1 VTARAIW
8 KGVLRIGNTDLP
20 VKLYS
25 AVQDHTVH
33 FRLLH
38 KTDKSPVK
46 QQLVSDDTG
55 EPIEFAQT
63 RKAFKVTRDRLVAF
77 DREELEA
84 LEPPPARDIEV
95 ARFVSPDEID
105 HRWYERAY
113 YLGPDGNTTAYFAL
127 AEAMKKKEKEAI
139 AKWVMRKKQYV
150 GALRAEDGYLMLIA
164 LRHAEEIVEASAI
177 DAPQGR
183 ALDPREVAMAGQLLA
198 ALADRFEPS
207 EFRDEYRDRVMEL
220 IEAKAKG
227 GGKVK
232 VTKFRPRETAE
243 TKLTGVLEA
252 SLKGIQKERKVAGG
266 RR

>member
-1 VTARAIW
+1 MTARAMW
-8 KGVLRIGNTDLP
+8 KGVLRIGKTEVP

-38 KTDKSPVK
+38 KTDKEPVK
-46 QQLVSDDTG
+46 QQLIDSESE
-55 EPIEFAQT
+55 EPIEYEQT
-63 RKAFKVTRDRLVAF
+63 RKAYKVARDRFVALE
-77 DREELEA
+77 REELEE
-84 LEPPPARDIEV
+84 LEPPAARDIEIT
-95 ARFVSPDEID
+95 RFVAAGEID

-113 YLGPDGNTTAYFAL
+113 YLGPDDSNGAYFAL
-127 AEAMKKKEKEAI
+127 AEAMRKKEKEAI

-164 LRHAEEIVEASAI
+164 LRHADQIVDSAAI

-198 ALADRFEPS
+198 ALADRFEPT
-207 EFRDEYRDRVMEL
+207 EYQDEYRARVMEL
-220 IEAKAKG
+220 IETKAK

-232 VTKFRPRETAE
+232 VTKFRPRQTGEA
-243 TKLTGVLEA
+243 KLTGVLEA
-252 SLKGIQKERKVAGG
+252 SLRGLEKERKAAGG